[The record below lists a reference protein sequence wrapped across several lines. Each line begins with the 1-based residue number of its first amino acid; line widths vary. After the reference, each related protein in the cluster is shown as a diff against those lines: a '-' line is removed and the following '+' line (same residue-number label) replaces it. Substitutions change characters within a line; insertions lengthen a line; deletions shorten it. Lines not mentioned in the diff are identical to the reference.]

1 MRAKWYYIQ
10 AFKKRGRKCM
20 TFEERQKKW
29 EELDRI
35 ENGRSIYDLSPEERE
50 KWIEIFA
57 SIPFEE
63 RLPQGNKQLQK

>member
-1 MRAKWYYIQ
+1 
-10 AFKKRGRKCM
+10 M
-20 TFEERQKKW
+20 TFEERQKLWK
-29 EELDRI
+29 ELDRI

-63 RLPQGNKQLQK
+63 KISQGNKQLQK